1 MKIGMIGLGNMGGP
15 MADWV
20 LKAGFPLVV
29 HDLRKDTAAG
39 LMQRGATWADSPQ
52 ALAEQCDL
60 VATCVPGPLEMETVA
75 LGPQGLVNGIRSGAI
90 YIDHTTNSP
99 ETVRRVGTAIRER
112 HADMLDAPVD
122 GGREGALAGDLTL
135 FVGGERPSLQRSRPV
150 LDSFSKRVVWMGEL
164 GSGSVTKIVH
174 NALAMSIDLLLTEC
188 LTMGIKSGV
197 GLPQLVKAVAEG
209 TALGGN
215 MGLRKR
221 WPDTVF
227 RGDFTAR
234 FALRLAHKDF
244 GLAAELSDRY
254 GVPTRLIDICR
265 EEISEALRRGWGH
278 RDRTSATLLQ
288 EERAGV
294 KLRLPNP

>member
-20 LKAGFPLVV
+20 LRAGFPLVV

-112 HADMLDAPVD
+112 ICWTHPSTVAGRAPWQ
-122 GGREGALAGDLTL
+122 A
-135 FVGGERPSLQRSRPV
+135 
-150 LDSFSKRVVWMGEL
+150 
-164 GSGSVTKIVH
+164 I
-174 NALAMSIDLLLTEC
+174 
-188 LTMGIKSGV
+188 
-197 GLPQLVKAVAEG
+197 
-209 TALGGN
+209 
-215 MGLRKR
+215 
-221 WPDTVF
+221 
-227 RGDFTAR
+227 
-234 FALRLAHKDF
+234 
-244 GLAAELSDRY
+244 
-254 GVPTRLIDICR
+254 
-265 EEISEALRRGWGH
+265 
-278 RDRTSATLLQ
+278 
-288 EERAGV
+288 
-294 KLRLPNP
+294 